1 MADDA
6 RPEDMTSLV
15 LSYARD
21 LLDREDITIDDDF
34 FSAGGD
40 SIVAMHLV
48 GQLARRTG
56 LRLRT
61 SLLFANPVLCDFVM
75 EAELLRDRAT
85 QPGQSGAPLA
95 AILGARAGKEA
106 DAP

>member
-6 RPEDMTSLV
+6 RPQDMTSLV
-15 LSYARD
+15 LSYTRE
-21 LLDREDITIDDDF
+21 LLGCEDITIDDDF

-61 SLLFANPVLCDFVM
+61 SLLFANPVLREFVS
-75 EAELLRDRAT
+75 EAEMLRDKVA
-85 QPGQSGAPLA
+85 QP
-95 AILGARAGKEA
+95 ARVGKDA
-106 DAP
+106 DAS

>member
-15 LSYARD
+15 LSHTRE

-34 FSAGGD
+34 FSVGGD

-61 SLLFANPVLCDFVM
+61 SLLFANPVLREFAV
-75 EAELLRDRAT
+75 EAELLRDRAA
-85 QPGQSGAPLA
+85 QP
-95 AILGARAGKEA
+95 ARAGRDA
-106 DAP
+106 DAARG